1 MANTAAPAGDVCRE
15 KCSTKLQAIEG
26 VRSPGQQEAFVGLLI
41 AAQFGLAA
49 GVADIRKLN
58 SPA

>member
-1 MANTAAPAGDVCRE
+1 
-15 KCSTKLQAIEG
+15 
-26 VRSPGQQEAFVGLLI
+26 VGLLI
-41 AAQFGLAA
+41 APQFGLAA